1 MQEKD
6 TTINKLRNHIK
17 YLREIDQKD
26 KVKQD
31 IDEIETINI
40 ELEHRM
46 FKLDLEPLSPKLF
59 NNKEARIHYLTTTKE
74 QDDILRGIVE
84 QARAKQPLYSALDF
98 VCKHVI
104 RIQELLVYVRDTCP
118 SVNKSSEK
126 LIGVTPHN
134 KNKKVRFAKPVTLQ
148 SNTKQQVGSHNT
160 LDSNKPMLTSTG
172 LKSSTSASKSQPSSN
187 TKNNRILQTTSSN
200 QKNKVKDHL
209 RKVKSKSNKM
219 NRVVEPICNADVKH
233 SMLKENSE
241 LICATCNQCMF
252 DAIHDMCILD
262 FVKDVNVRSKSKS
275 AKSNKKQNIW
285 KPMGKVFTDVGYRW
299 KPIGRTFT
307 LNGISCPLTRITS
320 TKVAHLKETTS
331 KSIETQKSEIKVYS
345 RRPKPIKSVGSSSKS
360 KIVVFGITNTT
371 ETNQSWGSNASD
383 VPSSSSLVDFRLS
396 RLFSGIW
403 TLDAPSI

>member
-1 MQEKD
+1 MLQKFSEYFENNDLKAQLQEKD

-17 YLREIDQKD
+17 SLRETDKKD
-26 KVKQD
+26 IVKQD

-46 FKLDLEPLSPKLF
+46 FKLDLDSLSPKLL
-59 NNKEARIHYLTTTKE
+59 NNKEARIHYLKITKE
-74 QDDILRGIVE
+74 QDDILCGIVE
-84 QARAKQPLYSALDF
+84 QARAKQPLDSAL
-98 VCKHVI
+98 I
-104 RIQELLVYVRDTCP
+104 LLPVRSKMGGYNAFMILVLCSNTMP

-160 LDSNKPMLTSTG
+160 LDSNKPMLTFTG
-172 LKSSTSASKSQPSSN
+172 LKSSTSASRSRPSSN
-187 TKNNRILQTTSSN
+187 IKNNKILKTTSSN
-200 QKNKVKDHL
+200 QKNKVKNHL

-219 NRVVEPICNADVKH
+219 NRVVEPICNVDVKH
-233 SMLKENSE
+233 SMLKANSE

-252 DAIHDMCILD
+252 DAIHDMCVLD
-262 FVKDVNVRSKSKS
+262 FVKDVNVHSKSK
-275 AKSNKKQNIW
+275 
-285 KPMGKVFTDVGYRW
+285 W

-331 KSIETQKSEIKVYS
+331 KSVETQKPDIKVYS
-345 RRPKPIKSVGSSSKS
+345 RRPKPIKSVGLSSNS
-360 KIVVFGITNTT
+360 KIVVSGISNTT
-371 ETNQSWGSNASD
+371 EPNQSWGSNASD

-396 RLFSGIW
+396 KLFSGI
-403 TLDAPSI
+403 